1 MFKNNC
7 KKKAKHASPTLDA
20 KKNLCNRTM
29 HVSAFG
35 LISWPLLFAQAD
47 KLAQEAVTDVAS
59 SALNQLHESILTPLL
74 RNDSISQQVTLQRI
88 TEDSRIISA
97 SLNGVDGEL
106 FSSEHQL

>member
-1 MFKNNC
+1 MC
-7 KKKAKHASPTLDA
+7 L
-20 KKNLCNRTM
+20 L
-29 HVSAFG
+29 FG

-74 RNDSISQQVTLQRI
+74 RNDSISQQVALQRI

-97 SLNGVDGEL
+97 ASLNGVDGEL
-106 FSSEHQL
+106 LAQSIDSELQPAASETF